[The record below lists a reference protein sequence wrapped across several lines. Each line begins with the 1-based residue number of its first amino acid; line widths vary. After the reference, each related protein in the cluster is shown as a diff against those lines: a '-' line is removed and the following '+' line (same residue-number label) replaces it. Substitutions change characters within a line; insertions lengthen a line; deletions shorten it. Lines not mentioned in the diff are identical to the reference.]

1 MKNAIRIETIVH
13 KSINMVWEFWT
24 LPIHIKKWNKAS
36 DNWHTTIAENDLKVG
51 GRFLSRMEAK
61 DGSLGFDFKGTYTA
75 IVAKESISYVLDD
88 DRKVTT
94 NFTSLEPNKT
104 QIVSIF
110 EAETINPIEMQK
122 GGWQAILDNFK
133 KYTEA

>member
-75 IVAKESISYVLDD
+75 IEAKESISYVLDD